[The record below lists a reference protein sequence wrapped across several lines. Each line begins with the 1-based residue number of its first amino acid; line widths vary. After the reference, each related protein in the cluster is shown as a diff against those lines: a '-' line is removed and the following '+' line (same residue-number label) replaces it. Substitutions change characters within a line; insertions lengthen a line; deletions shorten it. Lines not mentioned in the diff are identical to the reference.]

1 MSLSAIGIPKEVE
14 QELVNDPIA
23 RKILIT
29 IFKLGTVRPKIGL
42 ETGIRYPPFEDLHN
56 WRSVIEKLIK
66 YKLVDRNVADRLIH
80 CPRCGSI
87 HVSSRLLCP
96 WCKSYN
102 IEPTYIIQH
111 TLCGYIDT
119 ESKFRDPNTGQ
130 LVCPKCRRPLRKE
143 GLDYVVIGK
152 VFECLNCKRK
162 SNKPLIVFYCRN
174 CSHQFDYLNTV
185 YEPVYEYTLTPLG
198 QKLVTSGALHKQ
210 DIIEA
215 LKELGLTVESPGKE
229 RGRSGIDHVFDIIAR
244 TPQGRVLAIDFAEEK
259 DPSLAITSRV
269 PKALDTGVD
278 RYIIILPSN
287 AFEASM
293 LVQMKNVI
301 VLDLTEPYL
310 VERIKAIAKELL
322 KKEAKEVEVTAEAP
336 AELSEEAFFG
346 ELGFGEELGGE
357 KEEEKGEEKKEE
369 LLPEEELF
377 FSVEEEE
384 KGKEKKEKKEELLAD
399 EFFGG

>member
-1 MSLSAIGIPKEVE
+1 MSLSASLGIPREVE
-14 QELVNDPIA
+14 EELTRDPIA

-29 IFKLGTVRPKIGL
+29 IFKMGTVKPRIGL
-42 ETGIRYPPFEDLHN
+42 ETGIRYPPFEDLPN

-66 YKLVDRNVADRLIH
+66 LKLVDRSVADRLVH

-96 WCKSYN
+96 WCKSFN

-130 LVCPKCRRPLRKE
+130 LICPKCKRPLRKE

-162 SNKPLIVFYCRN
+162 SNKPMIVFYCRN

-185 YEPVYEYTLTPLG
+185 YEPVYEYSLTPLG
-198 QKLVTSGALHKQ
+198 QKVVTSGALHKQ

-215 LKELGLTVESPGKE
+215 LEELGLQVEAPGKE
-229 RGRSGIDHVFDIIAR
+229 KGRSGIDHTFDILAR

-322 KKEAKEVEVTAEAP
+322 KKETKEVEVTAEAP
-336 AELSEEAFFG
+336 PELSEEQFFG
-346 ELGFGEELGGE
+346 EIGAFEE
-357 KEEEKGEEKKEE
+357 KEPALSENEMLLLAEEEEEKKEG
-369 LLPEEELF
+369 EEGER
-377 FSVEEEE
+377 
-384 KGKEKKEKKEELLAD
+384 KKEKKEGEKKELLAD

>member
-1 MSLSAIGIPKEVE
+1 VSLSAIGIPKEVE

-42 ETGIRYPPFEDLHN
+42 ETGIRYPPFEDLPN

-322 KKEAKEVEVTAEAP
+322 KKGSLTATWP
-336 AELSEEAFFG
+336 I
-346 ELGFGEELGGE
+346 
-357 KEEEKGEEKKEE
+357 
-369 LLPEEELF
+369 
-377 FSVEEEE
+377 V
-384 KGKEKKEKKEELLAD
+384 
-399 EFFGG
+399 

>member
-1 MSLSAIGIPKEVE
+1 VSLSASLGIPREVE
-14 QELVNDPIA
+14 EELTRDPIA

-29 IFKLGTVRPKIGL
+29 IFKMGTVKPRIGL
-42 ETGIRYPPFEDLHN
+42 ETGIRYPPFEDLPN

-66 YKLVDRNVADRLIH
+66 LKLVDRSVADRLVH

-96 WCKSYN
+96 WCKSFN

-130 LVCPKCRRPLRKE
+130 LICPKCKRPLRKE

-162 SNKPLIVFYCRN
+162 SNKPMIVFYCRN

-185 YEPVYEYTLTPLG
+185 YEPVYEYSLTPLG
-198 QKLVTSGALHKQ
+198 QKVVTSGALHKQ

-215 LKELGLTVESPGKE
+215 LEELGLQVEAPGKE
-229 RGRSGIDHVFDIIAR
+229 KGRSGIDHTFDILAR

-322 KKEAKEVEVTAEAP
+322 KKETKEVEVTAEAP
-336 AELSEEAFFG
+336 PELSEEQFFG
-346 ELGFGEELGGE
+346 EIGAFEE
-357 KEEEKGEEKKEE
+357 KEPALSENEMLLLAEEEEEKKEG
-369 LLPEEELF
+369 EEGER
-377 FSVEEEE
+377 
-384 KGKEKKEKKEELLAD
+384 KKEKKEGEKKELLAD

>member
-1 MSLSAIGIPKEVE
+1 VSFQPTTLGIPEEVKKE
-14 QELVNDPIA
+14 LISDPIA

-29 IFKLGTVRPKIGL
+29 IFKMGSVRPKIGL
-42 ETGIRYPPFEDLHN
+42 ETGIRYPPFEDLPN
-56 WRSVIEKLIK
+56 WRSTIEKLIR
-66 YKLVDRNVADRLIH
+66 YKLVDKSIVDRLIH

-96 WCKSYN
+96 WCKSFN

-130 LVCPKCRRPLRKE
+130 LVCPKCKRPLRKE

-174 CSHQFDYLNTV
+174 CGHQFDYLNTS
-185 YEPVYEYTLTPLG
+185 YEPVYEFTLTPLG
-198 QKLVTSGALHKQ
+198 QRLLTSGELHKQ

-215 LKELGLTVESPGKE
+215 LKELGLMVESPGKE
-229 RGRSGIDHVFDIIAR
+229 RGRSGIEHVFDIIAR

-278 RYIIILPSN
+278 RYVIILPAN

-293 LVQMKNVI
+293 LVQMKNII

-310 VERIKAIAKELL
+310 VERIKNIAKELL

-336 AELSEEAFFG
+336 PELGEEAFFG
-346 ELGFGEELGGE
+346 EEMLGGE
-357 KEEEKGEEKKEE
+357 EEEI
-369 LLPEEELF
+369 PEEGLLF
-377 FSVEEEE
+377 EEGGERKEEEE
-384 KGKEKKEKKEELLAD
+384 KGGEEKGKEEKKEELLAD